1 MQTAT
6 LKIEGIRFETL
17 AALGEKASDLGKS
30 LEDYARELLE
40 DNVEFGEMKSDVTLA
55 PFRRQVEESGIT
67 DEELDEL
74 FTEARHD
81 YQSERQER
89 A

>member
-6 LKIEGIRFETL
+6 LEIKGIRFETL
-17 AALGEKASDLGKS
+17 TALGEKASDLGKS
-30 LEDYARELLE
+30 IEDYVRELIE
-40 DNVEFGEMKSDVTLA
+40 DDLEFGVMKSDVTLA

-67 DEELDEL
+67 DEELDKL
-74 FTEARHD
+74 FMDSRRD
-81 YQSERQER
+81 YHSERQER